1 MAAVFRGA
9 PLLATLEEAGRTCRW
24 PCLSAGGV
32 WTCACSF
39 PFSQQ
44 CDVSALNQQDTVRTS
59 AAALECPAGTLDR
72 AALECPEGTLDSPH
86 WAGSQELG
94 VWGGHRPLS
103 QLQLRLGGLR
113 EHSGLLTLALGSFW
127 MTCAGLCSVACGL
140 YFYLGLE
147 ILNLW
152 LELDLTQ
159 KDLCSARKGPAPG
172 ETVHCPPVA
181 GTWAWEPPRCPEFA
195 PG

>member
-1 MAAVFRGA
+1 MPGGDSGQ
-9 PLLATLEEAGRTCRW
+9 PTLGRE
-24 PCLSAGGV
+24 PGAGGGGR
-32 WTCACSF
+32 A
-39 PFSQQ
+39 
-44 CDVSALNQQDTVRTS
+44 RTT
-59 AAALECPAGTLDR
+59 EPA
-72 AALECPEGTLDSPH
+72 P
-86 WAGSQELG
+86 
-94 VWGGHRPLS
+94 
-103 QLQLRLGGLR
+103 LRLGGLR
-113 EHSGLLTLALGSFW
+113 EHSGLLTPALGSVW

-140 YFYLGLE
+140 HFYLGLE

-195 PG
+195 KGWRSHIVGGSVLCLKTLQLPSFKLGRLINLHHHRFLELVDA